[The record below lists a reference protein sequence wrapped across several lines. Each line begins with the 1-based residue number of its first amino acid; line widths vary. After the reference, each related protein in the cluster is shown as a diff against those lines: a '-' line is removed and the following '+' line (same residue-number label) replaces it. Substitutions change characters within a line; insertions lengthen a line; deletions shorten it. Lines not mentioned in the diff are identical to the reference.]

1 MGKLNSP
8 SSRVLPKPG
17 ERKRGK
23 DGHLGYLLRQAAA
36 VHRLKMERTLTD
48 LGVTPAQFSVLTML
62 AAYPGQSN
70 ADIARLALLTPPTVT
85 VIVNNLEAMGAIS
98 KRDHAVHGRIRHN
111 DVTQFGMTLLA
122 KCRQRVQVLES
133 DLGAGLSA
141 QEAQVI
147 REWLSRVAQGGTDVF

>member
-1 MGKLNSP
+1 MSKSDSLNSLA
-8 SSRVLPKPG
+8 LPKQG
-17 ERKRGK
+17 EGKRGK

-36 VHRLKMERTLTD
+36 VHRLKMERALAD

-62 AAYPGQSN
+62 ASYPGQSN

-85 VIVNNLEAMGAIS
+85 VIVSNLEAMGAIS

-111 DVTQFGMTLLA
+111 DVTKTGMALLA

-133 DLGAGLSA
+133 DLDAGLSA
-141 QEAQVI
+141 KDALVV
-147 REWLSRVAQGGTDVF
+147 RMWLSRVAQADEA